1 MDGSTFP
8 LSPAS
13 PIDPQ
18 VILTKA
24 PADPGALAVALTTP
38 TAPRLNKRATAKAA
52 TRAKVVSAAA
62 KLFAEVGY
70 EKATIRDIA
79 KSAKMSTGAVFAN
92 FEDKAALYTAIQGH
106 APVTTEQGLELFML
120 MRDLLPE
127 AEAEILERQA
137 SGVGAAFLTS
147 LFDRAS
153 TVVQAIKDTA
163 PEETDPA

>member
-1 MDGSTFP
+1 MDGSTFATAELTSGASILPPAATLDLP
-8 LSPAS
+8 LPNKRE
-13 PIDPQ
+13 
-18 VILTKA
+18 KA
-24 PADPGALAVALTTP
+24 KALT
-38 TAPRLNKRATAKAA
+38 RS
-52 TRAKVVSAAA
+52 KVVSAAA

-79 KSAKMSTGAVFAN
+79 KAAKMSTGAVFAN

-127 AEAEILERQA
+127 AEAEILERQS

-153 TVVQAIKDTA
+153 AVVQAIKDTA
-163 PEETDPA
+163 PEEVASA

>member
-1 MDGSTFP
+1 MDGSAFIP
-8 LSPAS
+8 SPA
-13 PIDPQ
+13 
-18 VILTKA
+18 A
-24 PADPGALAVALTTP
+24 PFEVEVDLTTSP
-38 TAPRLNKRATAKAA
+38 APRLNKRQASKAA

-163 PEETDPA
+163 PEETTPA

>member
-1 MDGSTFP
+1 MDGSTFATT
-8 LSPAS
+8 PAS
-13 PIDPQ
+13 PIDLQ
-18 VILTKA
+18 VT
-24 PADPGALAVALTTP
+24 LTTP
-38 TAPRLNKRATAKAA
+38 AALRLNKRQAAKSA

-79 KSAKMSTGAVFAN
+79 KAAKMSTGAVFAN

-106 APVTTEQGLELFML
+106 APVTAEQGLELFML

-127 AEAEILERQA
+127 AEAEILGRQA

-153 TVVQAIKDTA
+153 AVVQAIKDTA